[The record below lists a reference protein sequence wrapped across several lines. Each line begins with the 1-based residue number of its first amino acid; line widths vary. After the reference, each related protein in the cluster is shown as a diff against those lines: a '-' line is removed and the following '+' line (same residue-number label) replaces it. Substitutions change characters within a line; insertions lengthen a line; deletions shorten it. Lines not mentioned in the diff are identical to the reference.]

1 MTLMDAIGLVFT
13 LKILPYLGQYDFKHK
28 QRLRS

>member
-1 MTLMDAIGLVFT
+1 MTVIYTVGLVFT

-28 QRLRS
+28 QGLRS

>member
-1 MTLMDAIGLVFT
+1 MTVIYTIGLVFT

-28 QRLRS
+28 ER